1 MIRITRASLLM
12 SPLETVVLERA
23 VINMSL
29 TKLPS
34 SKRKQEAADTRRC
47 LKTNDIR
54 AVLP

>member
-1 MIRITRASLLM
+1 MIRCTRASILI

-23 VINMSL
+23 DINMSL
-29 TKLPS
+29 AKLPS
-34 SKRKQEAADTRRC
+34 SKKKQEAADTRRC